1 MLARTFLEEPVPW
14 TSAASR
20 QRSRGTPERTSP
32 CHPPAEPP
40 RSRKPGHQPPG
51 PPAHVPVFGPLCPR
65 CLRGRGGRRVHR
77 LPPPVASTVQ
87 APCGD
92 ISVAAAAG
100 RRRPRGRC
108 LLLRLLA
115 ASPHAGPPR
124 RTSVA
129 DDPRPGRRGRWRA
142 RRWPAGRPAGQ
153 PGAQGDQ
160 PGDRARDFHRCERPS
175 AGGTL
180 RGDHPG
186 QSSMTTVEDHGFVRR
201 EDSS

>member
-20 QRSRGTPERTSP
+20 QRSRVLQKGQAHAIPQPNHSAAGNQANSRRAHRHMSP
-32 CHPPAEPP
+32 SLA
-40 RSRKPGHQPPG
+40 
-51 PPAHVPVFGPLCPR
+51 LCPR
-65 CLRGRGGRRVHR
+65 RLRGRGGRRVHR

-100 RRRPRGRC
+100 RRRPRGRR
-108 LLLRLLA
+108 LRLRLLA

-129 DDPRPGRRGRWRA
+129 GDPRPGRRGRWRA